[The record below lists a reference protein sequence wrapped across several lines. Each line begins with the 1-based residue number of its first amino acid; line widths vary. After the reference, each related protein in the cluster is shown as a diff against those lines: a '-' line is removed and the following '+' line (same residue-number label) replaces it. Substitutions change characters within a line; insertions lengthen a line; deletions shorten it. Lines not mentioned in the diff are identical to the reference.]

1 MSELELLQRTALAA
15 AIGLLIGIERG
26 WQEREARDGA
36 RVGGIRTFTLVGT
49 LGAICGL
56 FSGAGS
62 VALGL
67 CFLAFALSFCLFEW
81 CRAVQERSVSATDLV
96 AGLLTFALGAY
107 TAQGNMAVAAATG
120 VASAAILAERR
131 VMHEFLRRLKWI
143 ELRAALMLLVMTAV
157 LLPVLPDRTVD
168 PWNAINPHQIWL
180 MTVLVGTISYAGYIA
195 VRLAGERKGLLAAGL
210 LGGLVS
216 STTVTWTYARL
227 ARRDAGALPALM
239 SAILGAWVVSLLRMI
254 AVVLVIQPALAVPLA
269 PPILAAAVLL
279 SLPALAAWR
288 RSAKVENH
296 ALVLQ
301 DPLDLELMLG
311 LTALLTLIML
321 LSKLWSSANSGL
333 FTLGGAS
340 GLLDVDPITL
350 SMAKLAGTSV
360 AVTTAVST
368 ILIAA
373 AANGLT
379 KAVLA
384 FAFGGQKLGLILGLS
399 ALAAFG
405 VGIAT
410 YTYFPIY

>member
-15 AIGLLIGIERG
+15 AIGLLVGIERG

-36 RVGGIRTFTLVGT
+36 RVGGIRTFTLIGT
-49 LGAICGL
+49 LGAISSL
-56 FSGAGS
+56 FSGPGG

-67 CFLAFALSFCLFEW
+67 CFLAFALPFSLFEW
-81 CRAVQERSVSATDLV
+81 RRAVQERSVSATDLV

-107 TAQGNMAVAAATG
+107 AARGNMAVAAATG

-131 VMHEFLRRLKWI
+131 VMHEFLRRLKWT

-195 VRLAGERKGLLAAGL
+195 VRLAGERRGLLAAGL

-239 SAILGAWVVSLLRMI
+239 SAILGSWVVSLLRMI

-269 PPILAAAVLL
+269 PPILTAAVLL
-279 SLPALAAWR
+279 SLIALAAWR

-311 LTALLTLIML
+311 LTALLTIIML

-360 AVTTAVST
+360 AATTAVST

-373 AANGLT
+373 AANGVAKALMALT
-379 KAVLA
+379 
-384 FAFGGQKLGLILGLS
+384 FGGPRLGFMLGIS

-410 YTYFPIY
+410 YTYLTVY